1 MKQNLNEEFKLG
13 EIGRLAFRVEGDN
26 WQAYYALPDTMLDAI
41 PLASIRMALVMSQER
56 KDAFIALMRECVGDI
71 IEAET
76 GHRPVWPEPPHRA
89 PEHERSGRA

>member
-1 MKQNLNEEFKLG
+1 MKPNLSEEFKLV
-13 EIGRLAFRVEGDN
+13 EVGRLALRVEGET
-26 WQAYYALPDTMLDAI
+26 WQAYYALSDTMNDAI

-56 KDAFIALMRECVGDI
+56 KEAFIALMRECVGDI

-76 GHRPVWPEPPHRA
+76 GHRPAWPEPPHRA